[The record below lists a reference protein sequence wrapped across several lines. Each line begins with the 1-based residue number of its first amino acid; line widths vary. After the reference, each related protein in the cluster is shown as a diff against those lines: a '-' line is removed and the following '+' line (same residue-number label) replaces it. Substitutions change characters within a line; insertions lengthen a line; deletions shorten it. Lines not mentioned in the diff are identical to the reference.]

1 MQLSHVLRQANAG
14 LQMPWRDEA
23 LEVMAEHLGVRQ
35 TNHPPL
41 EQHPSDSIVTFG
53 SVHRQG
59 VALEQYRQEMQAL
72 EAREK
77 AQAEAEAEA
86 EAEELARL

>member
-1 MQLSHVLRQANAG
+1 MVL
-14 LQMPWRDEA
+14 L
-23 LEVMAEHLGVRQ
+23 HL
-35 TNHPPL
+35 
-41 EQHPSDSIVTFG
+41 
-53 SVHRQG
+53 QG

-86 EAEELARL
+86 EEEAEELARL